1 MKKRL
6 LFISLL
12 ILLIFSSCG
21 IPNMVVPDSNAVSI
35 SADDT
40 LNSYTITINDPFLLN
55 RSNLSSYSPEIY
67 LFYTVSTQ
75 STSSGGFSKLI
86 TTFNTNYCS
95 YPDCKPLSSSDGEV
109 GFLDES
115 YDNDTYSL
123 FLFNGNSGIISNSYL
138 EGDKFSLKFSKSD
151 NDNDLILSIYGSDGS
166 LITEKTLKSNGN
178 KSFFSYEFQ
187 NEIGSEVN
195 SIDIYAVISYS
206 FSEYSNVW
214 NTKLSTSKNIS
225 IDF

>member
-1 MKKRL
+1 MKKRH

-40 LNSYTITINDPFLLN
+40 SKSYTITINDPFLLN

-75 STSSGGFSKLI
+75 STSSGGLSKLI

-123 FLFNGNSGIISNSYL
+123 FLFNGNSGVISNSYL
-138 EGDKFSLKFSKSD
+138 EGDKFSLKFSQHA
-151 NDNDLILSIYGSDGS
+151 NDLILSIYGSDGS
-166 LITEKTLKSNGN
+166 LITEEITLKSNGN
-178 KSFFSYEFQ
+178 NSFFSNEFQ
-187 NEIGSEVN
+187 NEIGSEVE
-195 SIDIYAVISYS
+195 SIKIYAVISYS

-214 NTKLSTSKNIS
+214 NTTLSKSNNIS

>member
-40 LNSYTITINDPFLLN
+40 SKSYTITINDPFLLN
-55 RSNLSSYSPEIY
+55 RSNLSSYSPELY

-95 YPDCKPLSSSDGEV
+95 YPDCKPLSSSDGEI

-138 EGDKFSLKFSKSD
+138 EGDKFSLKFSQH
-151 NDNDLILSIYGSDGS
+151 DNDLILSIYGSDGS
-166 LITEKTLKSNGN
+166 LITEEITLKSNGN
-178 KSFFSYEFQ
+178 NSFFSNEFQ
-187 NEIGSEVN
+187 NEIGSEVE
-195 SIDIYAVISYS
+195 SIKIYAVISYS

-214 NTKLSTSKNIS
+214 NTKLSTSKIIS

>member
-1 MKKRL
+1 MKKRH

-115 YDNDTYSL
+115 YNDDTYSL

-138 EGDKFSLKFSKSD
+138 EGDKFSLKFSQHA
-151 NDNDLILSIYGSDGS
+151 NDLILSIYGSDGS
-166 LITEKTLKSNGN
+166 LITEEITLKSNGN
-178 KSFFSYEFQ
+178 NSFFSNEFQ
-187 NEIGSEVN
+187 NEIGSEVE
-195 SIDIYAVISYS
+195 SIKIYAVISYS

-214 NTKLSTSKNIS
+214 NTTLSKSNNIS

>member
-1 MKKRL
+1 MKKRH

-95 YPDCKPLSSSDGEV
+95 YPDCKPLSSSDGEI

-138 EGDKFSLKFSKSD
+138 EGDKFSLKFSQHA
-151 NDNDLILSIYGSDGS
+151 NDLILSIYGSDGS
-166 LITEKTLKSNGN
+166 LITEEITLKSNGN
-178 KSFFSYEFQ
+178 NSFFSNEFQ
-187 NEIGSEVN
+187 NEIGSEVE
-195 SIDIYAVISYS
+195 SIKIYAVISYS

-214 NTKLSTSKNIS
+214 NTTLSKSNNIS

>member
-1 MKKRL
+1 MKKRHM
-6 LFISLL
+6 FISLL

-21 IPNMVVPDSNAVSI
+21 IPNMVVPDSNAVYI

-40 LNSYTITINDPFLLN
+40 SKSYTITINDPFLLN

-123 FLFNGNSGIISNSYL
+123 FLFNGNSGVISNSYL
-138 EGDKFSLKFSKSD
+138 EGDKFNLKFSQHA
-151 NDNDLILSIYGSDGS
+151 NDLILSIYSSDGS
-166 LITEKTLKSNGN
+166 LITEEITLKSNGN
-178 KSFFSYEFQ
+178 NSFFSNEFQ
-187 NEIGSEVN
+187 NEIGSEVK
-195 SIDIYAVISYS
+195 SIEIYAVISYS

>member
-6 LFISLL
+6 PFISLL

-40 LNSYTITINDPFLLN
+40 SDSYTITINDPFLLN
-55 RSNLSSYSPEIY
+55 RSNLSSYSPELY

-115 YDNDTYSL
+115 YNDDTYSL

-138 EGDKFSLKFSKSD
+138 EGDKFNLKFSQL
-151 NDNDLILSIYGSDGS
+151 DNDLMLSIYGSDGS
-166 LITEKTLKSNGN
+166 LITEEITLKSNGN
-178 KSFFSYEFQ
+178 NSFFSNEFQ
-187 NEIGSEVN
+187 NEIGSEVE
-195 SIDIYAVISYS
+195 SIKIYAVISYS

>member
-40 LNSYTITINDPFLLN
+40 SDSYTITINDPFLLN

-75 STSSGGFSKLI
+75 STSSSGFSKLI
-86 TTFNTNYCS
+86 STFNTNYCS
-95 YPDCKPLSSSDGEV
+95 YPDCKPLSSSDGEIE
-109 GFLDES
+109 FLDES
-115 YDNDTYSL
+115 YNDDTYSL
-123 FLFNGNSGIISNSYL
+123 FLFNGNSGVISNSYL
-138 EGDKFSLKFSKSD
+138 EGDKFSLKFSQH
-151 NDNDLILSIYGSDGS
+151 DNDLILSIYGSDGS
-166 LITEKTLKSNGN
+166 LIIKKSLMSNGN
-178 KSFFSYEFQ
+178 NSFFSNEFQ
-187 NEIGSEVN
+187 NEIGSEVE
-195 SIDIYAVISYS
+195 SIKIYAVISYS

-214 NTKLSTSKNIS
+214 NTKLPTLNNIS

>member
-35 SADDT
+35 YADDT
-40 LNSYTITINDPFLLN
+40 SDSYTITINDPFLLN

-75 STSSGGFSKLI
+75 STSSSGFSKLI
-86 TTFNTNYCS
+86 STFNTNYCS
-95 YPDCKPLSSSDGEV
+95 YPDCKPLSSSDGEI

-138 EGDKFSLKFSKSD
+138 EGDKFNLEFSKSP
-151 NDNDLILSIYGSDGS
+151 NDLILSIYGSDGS
-166 LITEKTLKSNGN
+166 LITEKTLKSNGDN
-178 KSFFSYEFQ
+178 SFFSYEFQ
-187 NEIGSEVN
+187 NEIGSEVK
-195 SIDIYAVISYS
+195 SIEIYAVISYS

-214 NTKLSTSKNIS
+214 NTTLNKSNNIS
-225 IDF
+225 IYF

>member
-40 LNSYTITINDPFLLN
+40 SYTITINDPFLLN
-55 RSNLSSYSPEIY
+55 SNNLSSYSPEIY

-86 TTFNTNYCS
+86 TSFNTNYCS

-123 FLFNGNSGIISNSYL
+123 FLFNGNSGVISNSYL

-187 NEIGSEVN
+187 NEIGSEVK
-195 SIDIYAVISYS
+195 SIEIYAVISYS

-214 NTKLSTSKNIS
+214 NTKLNKSNNIS
-225 IDF
+225 IYF

>member
-35 SADDT
+35 SADDPSK
-40 LNSYTITINDPFLLN
+40 SYTITINDPFLLN

-75 STSSGGFSKLI
+75 STSSSGFSKLI
-86 TTFNTNYCS
+86 STFNTNYCS
-95 YPDCKPLSSSDGEV
+95 YPDCKPLSSSDGEI

-123 FLFNGNSGIISNSYL
+123 FLFSGNSGVISNSYL
-138 EGDKFSLKFSKSD
+138 EGDKFNLKFSQHA
-151 NDNDLILSIYGSDGS
+151 NDLILSIYSSDGS
-166 LITEKTLKSNGN
+166 LITEEITLKSNGN
-178 KSFFSYEFQ
+178 NSFFSNEFQ
-187 NEIGSEVN
+187 NEIGSEVK
-195 SIDIYAVISYS
+195 SIEIYAVISYS

>member
-40 LNSYTITINDPFLLN
+40 SDSYTITINDPFLLN

-67 LFYTVSTQ
+67 LFYTVSTS
-75 STSSGGFSKLI
+75 STSSSGFSKLI
-86 TTFNTNYCS
+86 STFNTNYCS
-95 YPDCKPLSSSDGEV
+95 YPDCKPLSSSDGEI

-123 FLFNGNSGIISNSYL
+123 FLFNGNSGVISNSYL

-151 NDNDLILSIYGSDGS
+151 NDNDLMLSIYGSDGS

-178 KSFFSYEFQ
+178 NSFFSNEFH
-187 NEIGSEVN
+187 NEIDSEVN
-195 SIDIYAVISYS
+195 SIEIYAVISYS

-214 NTKLSTSKNIS
+214 NTKLSYSKKIS

>member
-35 SADDT
+35 SADDPSK
-40 LNSYTITINDPFLLN
+40 SYTITINDPFLLN

-95 YPDCKPLSSSDGEV
+95 YPDCKPLSSSDGEI

-138 EGDKFSLKFSKSD
+138 EGDKFSLKFSQHA
-151 NDNDLILSIYGSDGS
+151 NDLILSIYGSDGS
-166 LITEKTLKSNGN
+166 LITEEITLKSNGN
-178 KSFFSYEFQ
+178 NSFFSNEFQ
-187 NEIGSEVN
+187 NEIGSEVE
-195 SIDIYAVISYS
+195 SIKIYAVISYS

-214 NTKLSTSKNIS
+214 NTTLPKSNNIS

>member
-1 MKKRL
+1 MKKRH

-40 LNSYTITINDPFLLN
+40 SSSYTITINDPFLLN
-55 RSNLSSYSPEIY
+55 RNNLSSYSPEIY
-67 LFYTVSTQ
+67 LFYTVSTP
-75 STSSGGFSKLI
+75 SSSSGGFSKLI
-86 TTFNTNYCS
+86 ATFNTNYCS

-115 YDNDTYSL
+115 YNDDTYSL

-138 EGDKFSLKFSKSD
+138 EGDKFSLKFSQHA
-151 NDNDLILSIYGSDGS
+151 NDLILSIYGSDGS
-166 LITEKTLKSNGN
+166 LITEEITLKSNGN
-178 KSFFSYEFQ
+178 NSFFSNEFQ
-187 NEIGSEVN
+187 NEIGSEVE
-195 SIDIYAVISYS
+195 SIKIYAVISYS

-214 NTKLSTSKNIS
+214 NTTLSKSNNIS

>member
-1 MKKRL
+1 MKKRH

-67 LFYTVSTQ
+67 LFYTVSTP
-75 STSSGGFSKLI
+75 SSSSGGFSKLI
-86 TTFNTNYCS
+86 ATFNTNYCS

-115 YDNDTYSL
+115 YNDDTYSL

-138 EGDKFSLKFSKSD
+138 EGDKFSLKFSQHA
-151 NDNDLILSIYGSDGS
+151 NDLILSIYGSDGS
-166 LITEKTLKSNGN
+166 LITEEITLKSNGN
-178 KSFFSYEFQ
+178 NSFFSNEFQ
-187 NEIGSEVN
+187 NEIGSEVE
-195 SIDIYAVISYS
+195 SIKIYAVISYS

-214 NTKLSTSKNIS
+214 NTTLSKSNNIS

>member
-1 MKKRL
+1 MKKRH

-40 LNSYTITINDPFLLN
+40 LDSYIITINDPFLLN

-67 LFYTVSTQ
+67 LFYTVST
-75 STSSGGFSKLI
+75 TSSSSSGFSKLI
-86 TTFNTNYCS
+86 ITFNTNYCS

-151 NDNDLILSIYGSDGS
+151 NDNDLMLSIYGSDGS

-178 KSFFSYEFQ
+178 NSFFSNEFH

>member
-40 LNSYTITINDPFLLN
+40 SDSYTITINDPFLLN

-86 TTFNTNYCS
+86 ATFNTNYCS
-95 YPDCKPLSSSDGEV
+95 YPDCKPLSSSDGEI

-123 FLFNGNSGIISNSYL
+123 FLFNGNSGVISNSYL
-138 EGDKFSLKFSKSD
+138 EGDKFNLKFSQR
-151 NDNDLILSIYGSDGS
+151 DNDLILSIYGSDGS
-166 LITEKTLKSNGN
+166 LITEEITLKSNGN
-178 KSFFSYEFQ
+178 NSFFSNEFQ
-187 NEIGSEVN
+187 NEIGSEVK
-195 SIDIYAVISYS
+195 SIEIYAVISYS

-214 NTKLSTSKNIS
+214 NTKLSKSNNIS

>member
-6 LFISLL
+6 PFISLL

-40 LNSYTITINDPFLLN
+40 SDSYTITINDPFLLN

-95 YPDCKPLSSSDGEV
+95 YPDCKPLSSSDGEI

-138 EGDKFSLKFSKSD
+138 EGDKFSLKFSQHA
-151 NDNDLILSIYGSDGS
+151 NDLILSIYGSDGS
-166 LITEKTLKSNGN
+166 LITEEITLKSNGN
-178 KSFFSYEFQ
+178 NSFFSNEFQ
-187 NEIGSEVN
+187 NEIGSEVE
-195 SIDIYAVISYS
+195 SIKIYAVISYS

-214 NTKLSTSKNIS
+214 NTTLSKSNNIS